1 MGRGCRGRTEI
12 RSKRFSFPAAGEGWI
27 RQEENA
33 HRGNGMKKGFA
44 AYLGKLC
51 KEYLSNEKKGVFFTK
66 MLLWYAVSTVVVFLV
81 FGTVMSISIQR
92 DYRNQISLL
101 NERAISQSVSA
112 CTTTLRNLYNYYYLE
127 VLESPDLIELLLAQ
141 EYSADLTM
149 NYKRL
154 RTMLVNYS
162 DMVESCYVVNLKNG
176 FVCST
181 LDTYQH
187 IEDFSDRD
195 ILEWLELIQDMPG
208 EYALVPRQAAYSVG
222 GLEYTRRY
230 ISLILKKYK
239 EGYLVVNL
247 DYEAFADMV
256 NYRDYGSS
264 SRALLIS
271 SSGLVLADSGEE
283 RFGETVREEEFYL
296 YMKEQKGKDGAFTVR
311 LKDGR
316 KNLLYCKDQTFGI
329 SYLILTD
336 EPLLGG
342 NALLFQMI
350 FCAMGAV
357 ALNLLLIVIGTCFLY
372 RPIGRLQRL
381 FLTAAGKDA
390 ELRVDE
396 FEAMERIFNR
406 LWTDNREYSRSRRK
420 QMLRELLD
428 DRKIGGALFDKER
441 ELAKE
446 QMDGV
451 FFLCVNLYPNENEP
465 WTPDDFLL
473 MKFCMENILRELL
486 EKDAVMET
494 VDYGSYV
501 TCVISRNA
509 SAEGPERFG
518 GEKPMEAVEGPVGEE
533 PAEDAGSPVGDN
545 TGAGKENPILSAL
558 EEMQRK
564 MEEFFGVDVTCS
576 VGSVVGSLDD
586 IAESY
591 EEAMVAAFFQMTR
604 ERNAILYNGAGADTD
619 GGGQSYPGDTVK
631 EILDGIRTGDKGKI
645 RREVSD
651 FYAALMSASYHQAMK
666 YILMLEMEIARLE
679 MKYDVYKD
687 KGDVNYLEG
696 LRSGGRLYKM
706 KESCL
711 EHCLNVADICAER
724 RDNNPN
730 MVQIVEQ
737 VKELVEQKLTD
748 RNLSVNSIGQEI
760 YLSVGY
766 VRTIFKEVTGQT
778 LSGYIIS
785 RKLAMI
791 CRLLRE
797 TDWSVQRIA
806 DHMDFSSRSY
816 LYTFFKNYMGMTP
829 NQYRK
834 EKDIEVMPVI
844 PEEETSGE
852 EG

>member
-1 MGRGCRGRTEI
+1 
-12 RSKRFSFPAAGEGWI
+12 
-27 RQEENA
+27 
-33 HRGNGMKKGFA
+33 MKKGFA
-44 AYLGKLC
+44 AYLGNLW
-51 KEYLSNEKKGVFFTK
+51 KEYLRNEKRGVFFTK
-66 MLLWYAVSTVVVFLV
+66 MLLWYAVSTIVVFLA
-81 FGTVMSISIQR
+81 FGMVMSISIQR
-92 DYRNQISLL
+92 DYRDQISLL

-127 VLESPDLIELLLAQ
+127 VLESSDLVELLLAE

-149 NYKRL
+149 RYKRL

-195 ILEWLELIQDMPG
+195 ILEWLEKIRDMPG
-208 EYALVPRQAAYSVG
+208 EYVLVPRQATYTVG
-222 GLEYTRRY
+222 GLEYTGRY

-264 SRALLIS
+264 SRALLINS
-271 SSGLVLADSGEE
+271 LGLVLADSGEE
-283 RFGETVREEEFYL
+283 KFGETVREEEFYL
-296 YMKEQKGKDGAFTVR
+296 FMKEQEGKEGAFPVR

-336 EPLLGG
+336 EHLFGS

-350 FCAMGAV
+350 FCAMGAM
-357 ALNLLLIVIGTCFLY
+357 ALNLILIVIGTSFLY

-381 FLTAAGKDA
+381 LQTAAGKDA

-406 LWTDNREYSRSRRK
+406 LRTDNREYSHSRRK
-420 QMLRELLD
+420 QVLRKLLD
-428 DRKIGGALFDKER
+428 DGRIGGTISDKER

-446 QMDGV
+446 QLDGV

-486 EKDAVMET
+486 EKDADMDT

-501 TCVISRNA
+501 TCIISWNA
-509 SAEGPERFG
+509 SAEGPERFNG
-518 GEKPMEAVEGPVGEE
+518 VKNMEGVDGTAGEKPL
-533 PAEDAGSPVGDN
+533 EDAENLVREKPEV
-545 TGAGKENPILSAL
+545 GKENPILSAL
-558 EEMQRK
+558 GEMQRK
-564 MEEFFGVDVTCS
+564 MDEFFGVDVTCS

-591 EEAMVAAFFQMTR
+591 EEALVAAFFQMTK
-604 ERNAILYNGAGADTD
+604 ERNAILYNGTGTDTD
-619 GGGQSYPGDTVK
+619 GREQKYPGDTVK

-651 FYAALMSASYHQAMK
+651 FYFALMSASYHQAMK

-711 EHCLNVADICAER
+711 EHCLNAADICAER

-737 VKELVEQKLTD
+737 VKELVERKLTD

-766 VRTIFKEVTGQT
+766 VRAIFKEVTGQT

-785 RKLAMI
+785 RKLNMI
-791 CRLLRE
+791 CKLLRE

-834 EKDIEVMPVI
+834 EKDVNVMPVI
-844 PEEETSGE
+844 PEEETPGE
-852 EG
+852 ED